1 MAAQMMARA
10 NFESKMTQKAAEDP
24 AALVRLI
31 EKEDDFGLLIWAAGA
46 LNACLLKQAPLA
58 SYSDAFDE
66 FLQPEGMKYLPD
78 LWLEN
83 DKMYEDPPP
92 DAALVIATRIERL
105 HALEGSSFNHNAMEA
120 AAWLLNSL
128 LELVRVEG
136 RADNEKVR
144 RMIVM
149 QNQVLATQDNSEF
162 NISMGGFRGAL
173 IGTMTAKASD
183 TDDVTTNRDVAFI
196 AGTHLL
202 AHLVEGDQEVALILQ
217 RCKVPEL
224 ICERIFHKVSLS
236 PQELYKRKLPLRFEA
251 FAAAS
256 TRFLQV
262 FLEARPAQIHVH
274 QYRKMID
281 AMIAVLNKSF
291 YAKKAQGVLPFC
303 SMTVHLELDGAF
315 RVLKHIV
322 DSVPGEAYSVVEKNG
337 IFFAVE
343 TLKLEACHEEVLRVV
358 CALLEQLLRT
368 SRDPHKEGK
377 KADLPRVLD
386 RMMARYKKYPM
397 AAANLNAQANVIR
410 EIIA

>member
-1 MAAQMMARA
+1 
-10 NFESKMTQKAAEDP
+10 MTQKAAEDP

-31 EKEDDFGLLIWAAGA
+31 EKEEDYGVLIWAAGA
-46 LNACLLKQAPLA
+46 LNACVLKQAPLA
-58 SYSDAFDE
+58 SYSEAFDE
-66 FLQPEGMKYLPD
+66 FRQPEGMKYLPE
-78 LWLEN
+78 LWLNN
-83 DKMYEDPPP
+83 DRLYEDPPP

-128 LELVRVEG
+128 LELVKTEG
-136 RADNEKVR
+136 RGDNEKIR

-149 QNQVLATQDNSEF
+149 QNQVLATEDEFQF
-162 NISMGGFRGAL
+162 NISMKGFRGAL

-183 TDDVTTNRDVAFI
+183 SDDITTNRDVAFI

-202 AHLVEGDQEVALILQ
+202 AHLCEGDQEVALILQ
-217 RCKVPEL
+217 RCRVPEL
-224 ICERIFHKVSLS
+224 VCERIFHKVSLS
-236 PQELYKRKLPLRFEA
+236 PADLYRRKLPLRFES

-256 TRFLQV
+256 TQFLQV
-262 FLEARPAQIHVH
+262 YLEARPAQIHVH

-291 YAKKAQGVLPFC
+291 YAKKAQGVLPYN

-322 DSVPGEAYSVVEKNG
+322 DSVPAEAYSIVEKNG

-343 TLKLEACHEEVLRVV
+343 TLKLEASHEEVLRLV

-377 KADLPRVLD
+377 KVDLPRVLD
-386 RMMARYKKYPM
+386 RMMQRYKKYPM
-397 AAANLNAQANVIR
+397 AAASLNAQANKIR